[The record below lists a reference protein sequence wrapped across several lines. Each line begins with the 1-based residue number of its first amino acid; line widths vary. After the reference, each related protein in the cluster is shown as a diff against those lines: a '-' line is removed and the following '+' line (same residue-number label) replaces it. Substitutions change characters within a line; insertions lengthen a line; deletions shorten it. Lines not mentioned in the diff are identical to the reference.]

1 MDLFQW
7 EEDRVTRLRELLQSV
22 VLSSNED
29 YWSWLPDSEGVFSV
43 KSSYKFLMEELQPND
58 EMREEMVVVFGFM
71 GENVPLRLLALQRSS
86 QYLKE
91 GWALGGYG
99 RFQAGKAKTN
109 GHNSGPFPIVSCV
122 RIRYMTLYLPNQ
134 NLYIT
139 CKVSHVINELQCIEI
154 EVSANN

>member
-58 EMREEMVVVFGFM
+58 EMREEMVVVFGQIWDS
-71 GENVPLRLLALQRSS
+71 PTPSKL
-86 QYLKE
+86 
-91 GWALGGYG
+91 
-99 RFQAGKAKTN
+99 
-109 GHNSGPFPIVSCV
+109 
-122 RIRYMTLYLPNQ
+122 
-134 NLYIT
+134 
-139 CKVSHVINELQCIEI
+139 
-154 EVSANN
+154 